1 MRSDPLEVAPWG
13 DRLTKNNGSSNR
25 TGAVLQSLW
34 QFCRRK
40 PLGAIGGFIVLVLL
54 IMALFA
60 PWIAPYKYDETIPGA
75 RMKAPGAQFWM
86 GTDNLGRDVYS
97 RVVYGASVSISV
109 GFGAVLLA
117 NVLAALIGITSGY
130 FGGAYDICVQRVVD
144 AWQSFPF
151 LVVILSIMAVLG
163 PGLLNLILALGI
175 LGAAAGSR
183 VIRGSTISVMQNT
196 YVEAARALGAGHL
209 RIMIRYLLP
218 NVAATIIILAT
229 IGLGAFILA
238 ESALSFLGFGV
249 PPPYPSWGAML
260 SGSGRSFMYR
270 APWMAFWPGAAI
282 SLAVFG
288 FNMLGDALRDVLDPR
303 LRGGGGRLGT
313 CGNDRGQRRSPR
325 PPKSHS
331 FTLSPLGRG

>member
-1 MRSDPLEVAPWG
+1 MRSDPIEVAPWG
-13 DRLTKNNGSSNR
+13 DRTTNKSGSPHRSGVVRLGAALNG
-25 TGAVLQSLW
+25 LW
-34 QFCRRK
+34 HFSRHK
-40 PLGAIGGFIVLVLL
+40 PLGALGGLIVLVLL
-54 IMALFA
+54 LLALFA
-60 PWIAPYKYDETIPGA
+60 PWIAPYSYDETIPGA

-86 GTDNLGRDVYS
+86 GTDNLGRDVFS
-97 RVVYGASVSISV
+97 RVIYGAGVSVTV

-117 NVLAALIGITSGY
+117 NVLATIIGITSGY

-151 LVVILSIMAVLG
+151 LVVILSMMAVLG

-175 LGAAAGSR
+175 LGAAAASR
-183 VIRGSTISVMQNT
+183 VIRGTTISVMQNT

-209 RIMIRYLLP
+209 RIMLRYILP
-218 NVAATIIILAT
+218 NVAATVIILAT
-229 IGLGAFILA
+229 IGLGAAILA

-270 APWMAFWPGAAI
+270 APWMAIWPGTAI

-303 LRGGGGRLGT
+303 LRGGGGRPV
-313 CGNDRGQRRSPR
+313 S
-325 PPKSHS
+325 
-331 FTLSPLGRG
+331 

>member
-1 MRSDPLEVAPWG
+1 MRSDKIEVAPWG
-13 DRLTKNNGSSNR
+13 DTDHPTVARGTGTSALARRL
-25 TGAVLQSLW
+25 AVLW
-34 QFCRRK
+34 QFARRK
-40 PLGAIGGFIVLVLL
+40 PLGALGGFIVLILL
-54 IMALFA
+54 TMALFA

-97 RVVYGASVSISV
+97 RVVYGAAVSVTV

-117 NVLAALIGITSGY
+117 NVLATLVGITSGY
-130 FGGAYDICVQRVVD
+130 FGGPYDICVQRVVD

-151 LVVILSIMAVLG
+151 LVVILSMMAVLG
-163 PGLLNLILALGI
+163 PGLLNLILALGV
-175 LGAAAGSR
+175 LGAAAASR
-183 VIRGSTISVMQNT
+183 VIRGATISVMQNA

-209 RIMIRYLLP
+209 RIMVRYVLP

-229 IGLGAFILA
+229 IGLGGAILA

-270 APWMAFWPGAAI
+270 APWMAIWPGAAI

-303 LRGGGGRLGT
+303 LRGGGGRPV
-313 CGNDRGQRRSPR
+313 S
-325 PPKSHS
+325 
-331 FTLSPLGRG
+331 

>member
-1 MRSDPLEVAPWG
+1 MRSNPIEVAPWG
-13 DRLTKNNGSSNR
+13 DRLEKDKSASPNR
-25 TGAVLQSLW
+25 LAAVLLALW
-34 QFCRRK
+34 QFCRYK
-40 PLGAIGGFIVLVLL
+40 PLGAFGGFIVVGLL
-54 IMALFA
+54 IMAVFA
-60 PWIAPYKYDETIPGA
+60 PWIAPYQYDETIPGA

-97 RVVYGASVSISV
+97 RVVYGAAVSVTV

-117 NVLAALIGITSGY
+117 NVLATVIGITSGY

-151 LVVILSIMAVLG
+151 LVVILSLMAVLG
-163 PGLLNLILALGI
+163 PGLLNLVLALGV
-175 LGAAAGSR
+175 LGAAAASR
-183 VIRGSTISVMQNT
+183 VIRGTTISVMQNS

-209 RIMIRYLLP
+209 RIMLRYILP
-218 NVAATIIILAT
+218 NVAATVIILAT
-229 IGLGAFILA
+229 IGLGAAILA

-270 APWMAFWPGAAI
+270 APWMAIWPGAAI

-303 LRGGGGRLGT
+303 LRGGGGRPG
-313 CGNDRGQRRSPR
+313 S
-325 PPKSHS
+325 
-331 FTLSPLGRG
+331 

>member
-1 MRSDPLEVAPWG
+1 MRSDPIEVAPWG
-13 DRLTKNNGSSNR
+13 DRITNKSGAPHR
-25 TGAVLQSLW
+25 IAAVLQALW
-34 QFCRRK
+34 IFSRRK
-40 PLGAIGGFIVLVLL
+40 PLCALGGLIVLVLL
-54 IMALFA
+54 LLALFA
-60 PWIAPYKYDETIPGA
+60 PWIAPYSYDETIPGA

-86 GTDNLGRDVYS
+86 GTDNLGRDVFS
-97 RVVYGASVSISV
+97 RVVYGAGVSVTV

-117 NVLAALIGITSGY
+117 NVFATIIGITSGY

-151 LVVILSIMAVLG
+151 LVVILSMMAVLG
-163 PGLLNLILALGI
+163 PGLLNLVLALGV
-175 LGAAAGSR
+175 LGAAAASR
-183 VIRGSTISVMQNT
+183 VIRGTTISVMQNT

-209 RIMIRYLLP
+209 RIMLRYILP
-218 NVAATIIILAT
+218 NVAATVIILAT
-229 IGLGAFILA
+229 IGLGAAILA

-270 APWMAFWPGAAI
+270 APWMAIWPGAAI

-303 LRGGGGRLGT
+303 LRGGGGRPG
-313 CGNDRGQRRSPR
+313 S
-325 PPKSHS
+325 
-331 FTLSPLGRG
+331 

>member
-1 MRSDPLEVAPWG
+1 MRSNPIEVAPWG
-13 DRLTKNNGSSNR
+13 DRLTKNKSGSPHR
-25 TGAVLQSLW
+25 TAAVLHTFW

-40 PLGAIGGFIVLVLL
+40 PLGALGGFIVLGLL

-60 PWIAPYKYDETIPGA
+60 PWIAPYQYDETIPGA

-97 RVVYGASVSISV
+97 RVVYGAAVSVTV

-117 NVLAALIGITSGY
+117 NVLATVIGITSGY

-151 LVVILSIMAVLG
+151 LVVILSLMAVLG
-163 PGLLNLILALGI
+163 PGLLNLVLALGV
-175 LGAAAGSR
+175 LGAAAASR
-183 VIRGSTISVMQNT
+183 VIRGTTISVMQNT
-196 YVEAARALGAGHL
+196 YVEAAQALGAGHL
-209 RIMIRYLLP
+209 RIMLRYILP
-218 NVAATIIILAT
+218 NVAATVIILAT
-229 IGLGAFILA
+229 IGLGGAILA

-270 APWMAFWPGAAI
+270 APWMAIWPGAAI

-303 LRGGGGRLGT
+303 LRGGGGRPV
-313 CGNDRGQRRSPR
+313 S
-325 PPKSHS
+325 
-331 FTLSPLGRG
+331 

>member
-1 MRSDPLEVAPWG
+1 M
-13 DRLTKNNGSSNR
+13 
-25 TGAVLQSLW
+25 
-34 QFCRRK
+34 
-40 PLGAIGGFIVLVLL
+40 LGLL
-54 IMALFA
+54 IMAIFA
-60 PWIAPYKYDETIPGA
+60 PWIAPYQYDETIPGA

-97 RVVYGASVSISV
+97 RVVYGAAVSVTV

-117 NVLAALIGITSGY
+117 NVLATAIGITSGY

-151 LVVILSIMAVLG
+151 LVVILSLMAVLG
-163 PGLLNLILALGI
+163 PGLLNLVLALGV
-175 LGAAAGSR
+175 LGAAAASR
-183 VIRGSTISVMQNT
+183 VIRGTTISVMQNT

-209 RIMIRYLLP
+209 RIMLRYILP
-218 NVAATIIILAT
+218 NVAATVIILAT
-229 IGLGAFILA
+229 IGLGAAILA

-270 APWMAFWPGAAI
+270 APWMAIWPGAAI

-303 LRGGGGRLGT
+303 LRGGGGRP
-313 CGNDRGQRRSPR
+313 GQLRTPGAAAIAAA
-325 PPKSHS
+325 PGVIPKTAPHPA
-331 FTLSPLGRG
+331 LSPEGRGGWGEAHSKLGVDGLDLLLGPLHGLLEVHLVGRRTARARRP

>member
-1 MRSDPLEVAPWG
+1 MRSHPIEVAPWG
-13 DRLTKNNGSSNR
+13 DRISSKSALPNR
-25 TGAVLQSLW
+25 SAAALQALW
-34 QFCRRK
+34 SFVKRK
-40 PLGAIGGFIVLVLL
+40 PLGALGGLIVLVLL
-54 IMALFA
+54 VMALFA
-60 PWIAPYKYDETIPGA
+60 PWIAPYKYDETIAGA

-86 GTDNLGRDVYS
+86 GTDNLGRDVFS
-97 RVVYGASVSISV
+97 RVVYGASVSVTV

-117 NVLAALIGITSGY
+117 NLLAGLVGITSGY

-151 LVVILSIMAVLG
+151 LVVILSMMAVLG
-163 PGLLNLILALGI
+163 PGMLNLVLALGV

-209 RIMIRYLLP
+209 RIMLRYLLP

-229 IGLGAFILA
+229 IGLGAAILA

-270 APWMAFWPGAAI
+270 APWMAIWPGAAI

-303 LRGGGGRLGT
+303 LRGGGGRPV
-313 CGNDRGQRRSPR
+313 S
-325 PPKSHS
+325 
-331 FTLSPLGRG
+331 